1 MRKRKNRL
9 LPALA
14 FLLLLGLLSGCGS
27 KRVKQTDETALGVDV
42 GKFQG
47 TIDWQKVAASGV
59 DFAMIRLG
67 YRGYETGK
75 LVMDSYAVQNLEGA
89 AAAGLPVGVYFFS
102 QAVTIEEAVE

>member
-47 TIDWQKVAASGV
+47 TIDWQKVV
-59 DFAMIRLG
+59 DAFKAIGFDGYLTAEVFPTHEYEDMNEFYRETTRDLG
-67 YRGYETGK
+67 K
-75 LVMDSYAVQNLEGA
+75 IIALA
-89 AAAGLPVGVYFFS
+89 
-102 QAVTIEEAVE
+102 